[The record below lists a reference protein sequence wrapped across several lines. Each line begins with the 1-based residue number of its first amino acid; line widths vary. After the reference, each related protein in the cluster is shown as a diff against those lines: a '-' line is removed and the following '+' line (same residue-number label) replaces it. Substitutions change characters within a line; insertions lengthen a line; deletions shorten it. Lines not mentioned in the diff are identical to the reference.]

1 MELYQI
7 IDMDCGFVMNFCVV
21 YLVKP
26 HNHFVKCNIIQ
37 KLPYKVK
44 YISQINESLIMFF
57 ANSSVRFL

>member
-1 MELYQI
+1 
-7 IDMDCGFVMNFCVV
+7 MDCGFVMNFCVV